1 MQNEINNAIEL
12 SIDELDTVA
21 GGLAISLGDIGGF
34 ASDASNSF
42 SQKNLGVAQ
51 QTFAGP
57 GGSYT
62 GSVTSLQDIFT
73 NAGQAIA
80 AK

>member
-1 MQNEINNAIEL
+1 MQLNFL
-12 SIDELDTVA
+12 SMSLILLQVVR
-21 GGLAISLGDIGGF
+21 AISLGDIGGF

-51 QTFAGP
+51 QTFAGA

-62 GSVTSLQDIFT
+62 GSVTSLQDIFSH
-73 NAGQAIA
+73 AGQAIA

>member
-1 MQNEINNAIEL
+1 MQNEINNAVEL

-21 GGLAISLGDIGGF
+21 GGLSISLGDIGGF
-34 ASDASNSF
+34 TSDASNSF

-62 GSVTSLQDIFT
+62 GSVTSLQDIFS
-73 NAGQAIA
+73 NAGQAIT